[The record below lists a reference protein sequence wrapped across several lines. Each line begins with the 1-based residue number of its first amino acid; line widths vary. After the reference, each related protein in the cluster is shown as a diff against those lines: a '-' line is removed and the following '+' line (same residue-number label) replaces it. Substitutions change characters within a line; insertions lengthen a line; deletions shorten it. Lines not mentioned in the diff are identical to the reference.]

1 MLSKIAASLD
11 VNRTVLALSVARLG
25 DAMGNSIVYI
35 VIPLYVAALAAP
47 MLPAPEPIRVAILI
61 SLYGLVNS
69 AIQPMMGSLSDRL
82 GRRKVLI
89 QIGLLAMGLCT
100 LSFMFADQF
109 SVLLLLRS
117 LQGVGVAIT
126 IPASMALIAVATKTQ
141 TRGGSMGVY
150 TAMRFVG
157 FALGPILGGYLYDQ
171 YGFNAAFIVGAAF
184 IFFGMALVQAWV
196 KDVPTKPNPI
206 TRSSPLFDRKLL
218 TGGIL
223 AASFATFVM
232 AGAFSMMATLEEQFN
247 ARLNETAFM
256 FGIAFGSL
264 SISRLIF
271 QIPLGKLSDRIGR
284 RPLMIAG
291 LVLLAPATALLGF
304 VGTTL
309 QLIALRLLQG
319 IASSAIAAPAY
330 AVAADLSKV
339 GAEGK
344 QMSIA
349 TASFG
354 LGIAVGPLIAG
365 VLVLSAFDLPFL
377 VGGALSLLGAWIVY
391 RYVPETIQRGKG
403 AANPASI
410 SRW

>member
-25 DAMGNSIVYI
+25 DAMGNSILYI

-82 GRRKVLI
+82 GRRKALI
-89 QIGLLAMGLCT
+89 QIGLLVMGLCT

-126 IPASMALIAVATKTQ
+126 VPASMALIAVATKTQ

-150 TAMRFVG
+150 TTMRFVG
-157 FALGPILGGYLYDQ
+157 FALGPVLGGYLYDQ
-171 YGFNAAFIVGAAF
+171 YGFNAAFVVGAAF
-184 IFFGMALVQAWV
+184 IFFGMVLVQAWV
-196 KDVPTKPNPI
+196 KDVPTKNPA
-206 TRSSPLFDRKLL
+206 TRSSPFFDRRLL

-291 LVLLAPATALLGF
+291 LVLLAPVTALLGF

-309 QLIALRLLQG
+309 QLIELRFLQG

-339 GAEGK
+339 GQEGK

-365 VLVLSAFDLPFL
+365 VLVLSAFELPFL
-377 VGGALSLLGAWIVY
+377 VGGALSLLAAWIVY
-391 RYVPETIQRGKG
+391 RYVPETIQRKKET
-403 AANPASI
+403 A
-410 SRW
+410 